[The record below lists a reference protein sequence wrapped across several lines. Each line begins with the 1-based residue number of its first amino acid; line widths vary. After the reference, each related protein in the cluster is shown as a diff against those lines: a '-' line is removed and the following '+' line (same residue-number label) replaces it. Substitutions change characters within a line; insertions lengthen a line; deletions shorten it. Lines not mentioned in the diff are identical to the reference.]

1 MNALTLPCGTPTL
14 MAPFCIAARLFLLPQ
29 YKLDNQ
35 DVPTASDW
43 KPRKLIPALPGG
55 CNMAKLVP
63 LSEMTLV
70 VFRIALN
77 AGPHLVTYIVP
88 SRIYSV
94 AERGAGMGIATMPGK
109 IGAVLGVLF
118 MPTLLSLGAVVAVL
132 SMSILVQLAGA
143 PVTLTYGKRLNLI

>member
-43 KPRKLIPALPGG
+43 KHRKLIPALPGG
-55 CNMAKLVP
+55 FNMAKLVP

-70 VFRIALN
+70 VFGIDLN
-77 AGPHLVTYIVP
+77 ASAHLVTYIVP

-94 AERGAGMGIATMPGK
+94 AERGAGMGIATMLGK
-109 IGAVLGVLF
+109 TGAVLGVLF
-118 MPTLLSLGAVVAVL
+118 IQTLLSLGGVVAVL

-143 PVTLTYGKRLNLI
+143 PVTLTYGKRLNLL